1 MTNWI
6 QLLILLNIPCE
17 MVWRIDNINTYFKDD
32 IGIIKHC
39 LSSLMPLRYLCV
51 IKNRSSF
58 YVSDCSRSKVYIH
71 KIIIHLK

>member
-1 MTNWI
+1 M
-6 QLLILLNIPCE
+6 LLNIPCE
-17 MVWRIDNINTYFKDD
+17 MVWRIDNINVDNTNAYFKDD

-39 LSSLMPLRYLCV
+39 LSSLMSLRYLCV

-58 YVSDCSRSKVYIH
+58 YVSDCSRSKVYIY